1 MIGNAGVVVRRYQG
15 PGEVPF
21 PVTTSVSGTSVTA
34 SWSAAT
40 QTLLPGDV
48 AQIRYEVL
56 LYDNSGGSFVL
67 VATADTASTSAT
79 INEPASP
86 SGNSYIIGVV
96 AYNTFASSNRE
107 TQTAAFSFVR

>member
-1 MIGNAGVVVRRYQG
+1 MIGKAGVVVRRYQG

-56 LYDNSGGSFVL
+56 LYDASSALAVV
-67 VATADTASTSAT
+67 VATADTASTSTT
-79 INEPASP
+79 INEPPSP
-86 SGNSYIIGVV
+86 SGNNYVIGVV
-96 AYNTFASSNRE
+96 AYNTFSSSNRE